1 MNVFSDPTWAMT
13 LAWVALVLAHTL
25 TRLWLSSRQIRHI
38 ANHADAVPADF
49 ADTVGLPEHRKA
61 ATYSLAK
68 LRLGLVDLALE
79 SVLLLGW
86 TLLGGLQWLND
97 TLLAWL
103 GVGMAQQIALV
114 VAFVLIGGL
123 LHVPLTLFETFGIEQ
138 RFGFN
143 RTTPGLWLADTA
155 KGVVLGLA
163 LGVPILWVVL
173 SLMAA
178 GGTWWWLWAW
188 GALVVYQL
196 FVMWIAPN
204 VIMPLFN
211 QFKPLEDEALKERVQ
226 ALMARS
232 GFTAKGFFV
241 MDGSRR
247 SAHSNAFFTGF
258 GASKRVVFFDTLLR
272 QLSPAEMEAVL
283 AHELGHFHHR
293 HILKMMATSF
303 VVTLLGLAALGWL
316 SQQVWFYT
324 GLGVTPHIAVP
335 QGEHAARVVSNDAL
349 ALLLFMMVVPLAT
362 FFISPLSSG
371 RSRRYEFE
379 ADAYAVKQSNA
390 QDLASALLK
399 LYQDNAS
406 TLTPD
411 PLYVTFYYSH
421 PPASQRLARM
431 GV

>member
-247 SAHSNAFFTGF
+247 SAHSTAFFTGF
-258 GASKRVVFFDTLLR
+258 GASKRVVFFDTLLQ
-272 QLSPAEMEAVL
+272 QLNVGEMEAVL
-283 AHELGHFHHR
+283 AHELGHFKHR
-293 HILKMMATSF
+293 HVIQMMVRSF
-303 VVTLLGLAALGWL
+303 AFTLAGLALLGWL
-316 SQQVWFYT
+316 MGQVWFFT
-324 GLGVTPHIAVP
+324 GLGVLPVLGDASANH
-335 QGEHAARVVSNDAL
+335 AL
-349 ALLLFMMVVPLAT
+349 ALILFMLVLPLPL
-362 FFISPLSSG
+362 FFVSPLGSAL
-371 RSRRYEFE
+371 SRRQEFE
-379 ADAYAVKQSNA
+379 ADAYAA
-390 QDLASALLK
+390 QHARSADLRSALLK
-399 LYQDNAS
+399 LYRDNAS

-411 PLYVTFYYSH
+411 PVYVSFYYSH
-421 PPASQRLARM
+421 PPAGQRLARL
-431 GV
+431 GR